1 MAVSARQKADPATP
15 ARTAEPTS
23 RLASAGGCKAKKPA
37 AARAEATRAASDVG
51 ELRCAAATSG
61 IEPKDATCCVQ
72 ADAHPKGTI
81 MASSPALA
89 AAHQIT
95 PARPPGA
102 TLRTTTVDTMI
113 SAHRRFGAT
122 RASVAATATS
132 KPASAVNAAV
142 AHAAIPATTAAGEPE
157 KRVATTSF
165 GDVAPKRRSRGPKPI
180 AASATPMA
188 TPSGGGSDN
197 DARPGSRQTAIPAT
211 TAAKPSPPYNGG
223 ALRRAARNEARSA
236 LRAPKP
242 KLARPS
248 SVRIGA
254 IAPTSLAGTPIR
266 SSPTR
271 VARPMANRTAAEIAN
286 TLIRLRESGGD
297 IGSLSGRSRLLSG
310 FRLRGQSG
318 SQLRLI
324 RSLNVERAD
333 RRSAGQ
339 IPPSQ
344 TKAGPSQTKEIGSDF
359 LGFLRPIRGFSMGY
373 EESKE
378 KTPLPTSGCRLI
390 RSSPPAVS
398 APLPASRSCFI
409 LDRCNTGIEN
419 HQGNVE
425 VLALT

>member
-37 AARAEATRAASDVG
+37 TARAEAMRAASDVG
-51 ELRCAAATSG
+51 APSPKGAAAASG
-61 IEPKDATCCVQ
+61 SEPGDATPCIQ
-72 ADAHPKGTI
+72 AAAQPKATI

-102 TLRTTTVDTMI
+102 TLRTTAAETMT
-113 SAHRRFGAT
+113 SAHRRFGAAK
-122 RASVAATATS
+122 ASRAATATW
-132 KPASAVNAAV
+132 KPARAVNAAT
-142 AHAAIPATTAAGEPE
+142 AHAAIPETTAAGEPE

-165 GDVAPKRRSRGPKPI
+165 AEVAPKRRSRGPKPT
-180 AASATPMA
+180 AARATPMA
-188 TPSGGGSDN
+188 RPSGGGSEN
-197 DARPGSRQTAIPAT
+197 EARPGSRQRIIPAT
-211 TAAKPSPPYNGG
+211 IAAKPSPPYRGG

-236 LRAPKP
+236 LRVPTPKT
-242 KLARPS
+242 ARPS

-266 SSPTR
+266 SSTTM
-271 VARPMANRTAAEIAN
+271 VARPMANRTEAEIAN

-409 LDRCNTGIEN
+409 LDR
-419 HQGNVE
+419 
-425 VLALT
+425 